1 MKTIGKAILVGLLAV
16 LAAWVFLPAFVG
28 IFDGLE
34 ATDSYVVGSCFFLAF
49 EIALC
54 TALVLGKRKEKDK

>member
-1 MKTIGKAILVGLLAV
+1 MKTIGKAVLAGLLAV

-28 IFDGLE
+28 VFDGLE

-49 EIALC
+49 EISLC
-54 TALVLGKRKEKDK
+54 TALVLGKLEEKDK